1 MIFIKKNIMDKLI
14 LEEIQRMNLLSKY
27 DNSKTLSEQALTPN
41 QKAAAAAGFG
51 PVDTK
56 YADQLATQGKL
67 NRGANTAT
75 GKPIVANPANQF
87 NVLPKATNPQTNTA
101 TGKPIVANPANQF
114 NVLPKGTNQQT
125 NTATGKPI
133 VANPANQFNV
143 LPKGTNQQTNTATG
157 KPMVYRQPTVAD
169 KINQTLK
176 SVGQAPS
183 VINKTTVAPQTG
195 TSLKSLR
202 NIPDTSKGQGLG
214 KNKTASVGA
223 TSRQQASNKTAPV
236 QLGDINGIKSF
247 QDWLDTNAPGWATGY
262 KGGVIDQ
269 GKGGGGYGN
278 FGPRTQ
284 KAWQQ
289 YKDQYLQA
297 TSLQPIQSKGLS
309 ELPVAQPQEPQP
321 VTLQP
326 QQQVTYTKRR

>member
-1 MIFIKKNIMDKLI
+1 MDKLI

-67 NRGANTAT
+67 NR
-75 GKPIVANPANQF
+75 VA
-87 NVLPKATNPQTNTA
+87 
-101 TGKPIVANPANQF
+101 
-114 NVLPKGTNQQT
+114 

-157 KPMVYRQPTVAD
+157 KPMVAKPANPAD
-169 KINQTLK
+169 KFNVLPKGTNQQTNTATGKPMIYKQPNAADKFNQTQK
-176 SVGQAPS
+176 SVGQLPS
-183 VINKTTVAPQTG
+183 AINRTTVTQTG
-195 TSLKSLR
+195 APPASLK
-202 NIPDTSKGQGLG
+202 NIPDTSKGQALG

-326 QQQVTYTKRR
+326 QQQVTYTKR

>member
-1 MIFIKKNIMDKLI
+1 MDKLI

-87 NVLPKATNPQTNTA
+87 NVLPKATNPQTNT
-101 TGKPIVANPANQF
+101 T
-114 NVLPKGTNQQT
+114 
-125 NTATGKPI
+125 TGKPI

-157 KPMVYRQPTVAD
+157 KPMVAKPANPAD
-169 KINQTLK
+169 KFNVLPKGTNQQTNTATGKPMVNKQPNTVDKFNQLQKSLGQLPSAINR
-176 SVGQAPS
+176 
-183 VINKTTVAPQTG
+183 TTVTQTG
-195 TSLKSLR
+195 VPPASLK

-214 KNKTASVGA
+214 KNKMANIGA
-223 TSRQQASNKTAPV
+223 APGQQALKKNISTPV
-236 QLGDINGIKSF
+236 QLSDVNGVKSF
-247 QDWLDTNAPGWATGY
+247 QDWLDKNASGWATGY

-269 GKGGGGYGN
+269 GKGGGGYGK

-297 TSLQPIQSKGLS
+297 TALQPIQSKGLK
-309 ELPVAQPQEPQP
+309 ELPLTPPQEPQP

-326 QQQVTYTKRR
+326 QQQVTYTKR

>member
-1 MIFIKKNIMDKLI
+1 MDKLI

-27 DNSKTLSEQALTPN
+27 DNSKTLSEQKVLTNP
-41 QKAAAAAGFG
+41 
-51 PVDTK
+51 
-56 YADQLATQGKL
+56 ADKL
-67 NRGANTAT
+67 N
-75 GKPIVANPANQF
+75 I
-87 NVLPKATNPQTNTA
+87 LPKATNPQA
-101 TGKPIVANPANQF
+101 
-114 NVLPKGTNQQT
+114 

-157 KPMVYRQPTVAD
+157 KPMIYKQPNAAD
-169 KINQTLK
+169 KFNQTQK
-176 SVGQAPS
+176 SVGQSQSA
-183 VINKTTVAPQTG
+183 INRTTVTQTG
-195 TSLKSLR
+195 APPASLK
-202 NIPDTSKGQGLG
+202 NIPDTSKGQALG

-289 YKDQYLQA
+289 YKDQYLEA
-297 TSLQPIQSKGLS
+297 TSLQPIQSKGLK
-309 ELPVAQPQEPQP
+309 ELPLTPPQEPQP